1 MSNEPESIS
10 VLLVEDNEIDVEIT
24 RRVLAK
30 SGAAIVLDVARDGS
44 EALALLS
51 RSRTQRDREAQPP
64 LPSLVLL
71 DLRLPLM
78 DGRELLRR
86 IKNDTELCA
95 IPVAVLTGATGE
107 KPMLECMELG
117 SNMYFVKPM
126 TVSDA
131 ATLIPTIRKY
141 WAVIEQLRS
150 RRAA

>member
-30 SGAAIVLDVARDGS
+30 SGAAIALEVARDGS

-51 RSRTQRDREAQPP
+51 RSRTQRDREAQPR

-95 IPVAVLTGATGE
+95 IPVAVLTGSTGE

-131 ATLIPTIRKY
+131 ATLIPAIRKY

>member
-30 SGAAIVLDVARDGS
+30 SGAAIALEVARDGS

-51 RSRTQRDREAQPP
+51 RSRTQRDTEAQAQ

-131 ATLIPTIRKY
+131 ATLIPAIRKY